1 MRGTTVELALDS
13 GSGAVLCFSFAAA
26 VHTPE
31 SGEAN
36 LQEGGRSGETAGSA
50 PDLLTS

>member
-1 MRGTTVELALDS
+1 MVELALDS
-13 GSGAVLCFSFAAA
+13 GSGAVLCFSFAG

>member
-1 MRGTTVELALDS
+1 MVELALDS
-13 GSGAVLCFSFAAA
+13 GSGAVLCFSFAAVHT